1 MVQTGGLL
9 AGVLLGV
16 PPIEV
21 FTANGDIPTVGSAA
35 SVWFLTF
42 FCPFDLFYRVCCL
55 SWMKVSHRWSIVYP
69 ILIRMH
75 SQDTTAIFFPLSR
88 ITAGVVWED
97 RWKVLVVCLCVRPVF
112 LYLHSSV
119 ALGSDVILAQG
130 PHHYG
135 GSPHGCL
142 ALSLCSHCDGA
153 RRCTERYVCVLYV
166 SVCVCVCM
174 CVVCVYA
181 CVCVFIR
188 ATSTFSLLCSLS
200 LPLSP
205 L

>member
-1 MVQTGGLL
+1 MWCG
-9 AGVLLGV
+9 
-16 PPIEV
+16 
-21 FTANGDIPTVGSAA
+21 
-35 SVWFLTF
+35 
-42 FCPFDLFYRVCCL
+42 
-55 SWMKVSHRWSIVYP
+55 
-69 ILIRMH
+69 
-75 SQDTTAIFFPLSR
+75 
-88 ITAGVVWED
+88 ED

-142 ALSLCSHCDGA
+142 ALSLCSHCHGA
-153 RRCTERYVCVLYV
+153 HRCTERYVLRIVMCSCMCVCMWCGGV
-166 SVCVCVCM
+166 CVCCTCVCVCVCM

-181 CVCVFIR
+181 CVCVCIH
-188 ATSTFSLLCSLS
+188 ATSTYSLLCSLS

-205 L
+205 LSGTGSVVGVNLFKLLCVGHSPERTALQDKVNITL